1 MMKLYEFKVAEK
13 YVPNVME
20 GTIYAKTKDEA
31 VKELKEWYACEL
43 GTNESEINV
52 KSIEVVQQ

>member
-1 MMKLYEFKVAEK
+1 MKFYNFEIVENH
-13 YVPNVME
+13 VPSVME
-20 GTIYAKTKDEA
+20 GTVYAKTKDEA

-52 KSIEVVQQ
+52 KSIEVVQ